1 MKLAITLAL
10 AGLILGA
17 APVLASNGSPG
28 VRPTAGYTG
37 KVENRVFADTAGGDQ
52 TSFIIELTQQ
62 ADLSGAYTMKDQ
74 DARGWY
80 VYRTLEREA
89 ERTQGPIKAMLDAQ
103 NVSYRSF
110 WVANEIVVH
119 SGGRALVN
127 SLAERPDVKVIES
140 NAASNWLESDVA
152 VAFDSLAILGA
163 DRPDTVEPGV
173 AQVHGPDLWN
183 LGFTGTGIVIGNQ
196 DTGMRWTH
204 NALKPHY
211 RGWNGASADHNY
223 NWHDAIHADIN
234 GNGTNPC
241 GFNAM
246 APCDDNAHGTHT
258 TGTTSGD
265 DGAGNQIGAAPG
277 AKWIGCRNMDEGVG
291 RPETYTECFQFFIAP
306 TDLNNQS
313 PNPALR
319 PHVMNNSWGCP
330 PSELCAANSLQQ
342 IVENTQ
348 AAGIFVEVSAGN
360 AGPNCS
366 TVSDPPAIYNASYST
381 GALLTG
387 TNQVVGFSSRGPVTV
402 DGSNR
407 VKPDIVA
414 PGAVVRSSTNATDS
428 SYASFQG
435 TSMAGPH
442 VVGVVALL
450 WQAIPSLN
458 RDIAATMARLNSTA
472 NPNITVSNGTS
483 CGGVDHVPNNHFG
496 YGLVDALAAFN
507 AGGPP
512 PPSPPP
518 PPPPSPP
525 PPPPPRPPPTRCI
538 VPRVL
543 GLRLGAAKR
552 KIRRRHCSV
561 GRVRRAHSRRPLRGR
576 VIGQSPRPAAGRRQG
591 FPVRLVVGRA

>member
-1 MKLAITLAL
+1 LPGGTKLAITLAL
-10 AGLILGA
+10 VGLIVGA
-17 APVLASNGSPG
+17 TPSLASNDSHGPS
-28 VRPTAGYTG
+28 PTAGYSG
-37 KVENRVFADTAGGDQ
+37 KVENRVLADTAGGDQ
-52 TSFIIELTQQ
+52 TSFIIELAQQ
-62 ADLSGAYTMKDQ
+62 ADLSRAYTMEDQ

-80 VYRTLEREA
+80 VYRTLKHEA
-89 ERTQGPIKAMLDAQ
+89 EQTQGPIKAMLDAQ

-119 SGGRALVN
+119 SGGRTLVN
-127 SLAERPDVKVIES
+127 SLAERPDVRVIES

-152 VAFDSLAILGA
+152 VTFDSLTILEA
-163 DRPDTVEPGV
+163 DRPEVVEPGIT
-173 AQVHGPDLWN
+173 QVKAPDLWN

-204 NALKPHY
+204 DALKPHY
-211 RGWNGASADHNY
+211 RGWNGTSADHNY

-241 GFNAM
+241 GFNNNV
-246 APCDDNAHGTHT
+246 APCDDQTHGTHT

-265 DGAGNQIGAAPG
+265 DGTGNQIGVAPG
-277 AKWIGCRNMDEGVG
+277 AKWIGCHNMDEGVG
-291 RPETYTECFQFFIAP
+291 RPETYTECFQWFLAP
-306 TDLNNQS
+306 TNLGGNN
-313 PNPALR
+313 PDPTKR

-330 PSELCAANSLQQ
+330 TGELCAPNSLQT
-342 IVENTQ
+342 IVANTQ

-360 AGPNCS
+360 AGSNCS
-366 TVSDPPAIYNASYST
+366 TVNDPPAIYDASYST
-381 GALLTG
+381 GALVTA
-387 TNQVVGFSSRGPVTV
+387 TNQVAGFSSRGPVTA

-414 PGAVVRSSTNATDS
+414 PGTFTRSSTSGSDS
-428 SYASFQG
+428 IYGTFSG

-450 WQAIPSLN
+450 WQAVPSLS
-458 RDIAATMARLNSTA
+458 RDIAATKALLNTTA
-472 NPNITVSNGTS
+472 NSNITVGNGTS

-496 YGLVDALAAFN
+496 YGLVDALAAYN
-507 AGGPP
+507 GAPP
-512 PPSPPP
+512 APPP
-518 PPPPSPP
+518 PPPPAPP
-525 PPPPPRPPPTRCI
+525 PPPPPTRCI

-561 GRVRRAHSRRPLRGR
+561 GRVRRIRSRRSLRGR
-576 VIGQSPRPAAGRRQG
+576 VVSQRPRPRAVRRRNFPVKLAVGRR
-591 FPVRLVVGRA
+591 